1 MRRSRQQAAPAD
13 FSRARFRVTAGRLV
27 ASILERELDC
37 GFIRLPHEG
46 VPPEIKQSPFGPR
59 RKRPEL
65 SMNCCTT
72 TQKSSEGDGKYQS
85 RDHNYL
91 DSNGRSELVTPVF
104 GAICGLFCTTLEL
117 RFRFMIPLKL
127 GIFGRP
133 F

>member
-1 MRRSRQQAAPAD
+1 
-13 FSRARFRVTAGRLV
+13 VTAGRLV

-85 RDHNYL
+85 RNHKSLSRFQWAVRIGNTSVCRYL
-91 DSNGRSELVTPVF
+91 WLVLHDSGTAL
-104 GAICGLFCTTLEL
+104 
-117 RFRFMIPLKL
+117 
-127 GIFGRP
+127 
-133 F
+133 